1 MRLDV
6 YIQCACT
13 HFYDGPFTEFPCCVE
28 QVGIHDLALA
38 CPLWQF
44 GSNHNRVSISTLVIR
59 GEQTWRR
66 RRGEHRKAQIR
77 LIRNLHISSRAIAHS
92 HHLLHQF
99 LPKSRFENTIRRCI
113 TDCVRQTL
121 RINDSE
127 QRILE
132 DLSASKIDQ
141 H

>member
-1 MRLDV
+1 MRLNV

-44 GSNHNRVSISTLVIR
+44 GSNHNRVSISILAIG
-59 GEQTWRR
+59 GEQTGCR

-77 LIRNLHISSRAIAHS
+77 LIRNLYLNNSAIPHS
-92 HHLLHQF
+92 YHLLHQI
-99 LPKSRFENTIRRCI
+99 LPKSRFGNTIGRCI
-113 TDCVRQTL
+113 TECVWQTL
-121 RINDSE
+121 RINSSE
-127 QRILE
+127 QRTLE
-132 DLSASKIDQ
+132 DSSASKIDQ